1 MVTRYTP
8 GGCHDHTT
16 RISRTARSDPRHP
29 VPLSDLS
36 PRTHHEPRRRP
47 HFYIWGDVA
56 RFCADCAREKDLHNW
71 LEEKTTVLS
80 TLARML
86 AGREGV
92 LKEMDLSLIVDV
104 V

>member
-1 MVTRYTP
+1 M
-8 GGCHDHTT
+8 TT
-16 RISRTARSDPRHP
+16 QRELV
-29 VPLSDLS
+29 VPLDQIRGIRYHCPICRRELTMSLDAV
-36 PRTHHEPRRRP
+36 RT
-47 HFYIWGDVA
+47 FYIWGDVA
-56 RFCADCAREKDLHNW
+56 RFCADCAQEKGLHTW